1 MPSAEITPKL
11 LKQLARIDTPTICN
25 TMDVLRVEQA
35 GRGFVTQSFV
45 CLKPEMKPIVGFAK
59 TATCRAV
66 EPSSLTSSEATK
78 LREAYWEYLAAK
90 PQPGI
95 CVMQDLDGERAGF
108 GAMWGEVN
116 SNLHKALGCLGLVTN
131 GSVRDVDMWADGFQ
145 AIAGLVGPSHA
156 HVHYV
161 DFGRDVQVLGMW
173 VKDGDLVHA
182 DRHGA
187 VVIPKEVAPRIPE
200 TAAMQA
206 RQEKIILD
214 VCRGKGFSLARL
226 KKAYRAA
233 AEVK

>member
-1 MPSAEITPKL
+1 MTDEITPKL
-11 LKQLARIDTPTICN
+11 LKQLAKIDTPTICN
-25 TMDVLRVEQA
+25 TMDVLDIEQA
-35 GRGFVTQSFV
+35 GRGFITQSFV
-45 CLKPEMKPIVGFAK
+45 CVDPRAKPIVGFAK

-66 EPSSLTSSEATK
+66 EPSSLSRAEETK
-78 LREAYWEYLAAK
+78 LREAYWDYMASK
-90 PQPGI
+90 PAPSI

-131 GSVRDVDMWADGFQ
+131 GSIRDIDMWAPGFQ
-145 AIAGLVGPSHA
+145 AIAGLIGPSHA

-173 VKDGDLVHA
+173 VKDGDLIHA
-182 DRHGA
+182 DGHGA
-187 VVIPKEVAPRIPE
+187 VVIPRAIAHRIPE

-206 RQEKIILD
+206 RKEKVILD
-214 VCRGKGFSLARL
+214 ACKDKNFTLAKL

-233 AEVK
+233 ADVK

>member
-1 MPSAEITPKL
+1 MSAAITTKL

-25 TMDVLRVEQA
+25 AMDVLKPEQA

-45 CLKPEMKPIVGFAK
+45 CLQPEMKPVVGFAK
-59 TATCRAV
+59 TATCRSV
-66 EPSSLTSSEATK
+66 EPSSLSKDEAQN
-78 LREAYWEYLAAK
+78 LREAYWNYLAAK

-116 SNLHKALGCLGLVTN
+116 SNVHKALGCLGLVTN
-131 GSVRDVDMWADGFQ
+131 GSVRDVDMWAPGFQ

-156 HVHYV
+156 RVHYTG
-161 DFGRDVQVLGMW
+161 FGGDVQVLGMW
-173 VKDGDLVHA
+173 VKNGDLVHV

-187 VVIPKEVAPRIPE
+187 VVIPADIAHRIPE
-200 TAAMQA
+200 TMAMQA
-206 RQEKIILD
+206 RREKVILD
-214 VCRGKGFSLARL
+214 ACKARGVTLAKL

-233 AEVK
+233 ANVS